1 MSNPDNKPKKQK
13 GFLKLNKEQKQYL
26 KDLWKDCVLT
36 YWRLFGTIPIGQ
48 DLTEMK
54 EHALDELEE
63 QYNLWLKRKDPGFKA
78 YFQSMTLV
86 HINHELERKENISRN
101 EKKQLYAQLIPQ
113 VKSLIK
119 DVDNHEGA
127 LSNVAALLHDTL
139 PYFVWVGFYIVRN
152 AQLELGPFQG
162 PVACYTISKG
172 KGVCGTAW
180 QKAETIVVPDVEQFP
195 GHIACSSK
203 SRSEIVVPI
212 KKNGEVV
219 AVLDVDSTGLNTF
232 SEEDKDGLEKVA
244 EIVSE
249 LL

>member
-1 MSNPDNKPKKQK
+1 MSNPNNRPKKQK

-36 YWRLFGTIPIGQ
+36 YWRLYGTIPIGQ

-54 EHALDELEE
+54 EHVLDELEE
-63 QYNLWLKRKDPGFKA
+63 HYNLWLKRKDPGFKA

-101 EKKQLYAQLIPQ
+101 EKKQLYAQLVLQ
-113 VKSLIK
+113 VKSMIK
-119 DVDNHEGA
+119 EVDNHEGVLA
-127 LSNVAALLHDTL
+127 NVTALLHDTL
-139 PYFVWVGFYIVRN
+139 PYFFWVGFYIVRN
-152 AQLELGPFQG
+152 GQLELGPFQG

-180 QKAETIVVPDVEQFP
+180 EKEETIIVPDVEQFP

-212 KKNGEVV
+212 RKNGDIV
-219 AVLDVDSTGLNTF
+219 AVLDIDNTGLNTF
-232 SEEDKDGLEKVA
+232 SEEDKEGLEKIS
-244 EIVSE
+244 EIVSK
-249 LL
+249 LF